1 VFILQLEGKKKW
13 KLYSPP
19 ASDELP
25 REYSRDLD
33 QDECGEPLM
42 ELELEEG
49 DLLYFPRGTIHQVP
63 YTTALRSLE
72 VPIGT
77 LRYRVLTKLPHVG
90 VYV

>member
-1 VFILQLEGKKKW
+1 MFILQLEGKKKW

-63 YTTALRSLE
+63 TTALHSL
-72 VPIGT
+72 
-77 LRYRVLTKLPHVG
+77 
-90 VYV
+90 